1 LHEGGEKTKEK
12 SKIIILLMV
21 LSLFFTPT
29 ATLAALTERPLKI
42 KFYFVEL
49 GSCLITR
56 GDVNNPL
63 WNDTGTGSLV
73 VTGKAD
79 GEYYEQPVGMPPVGV
94 LKGYMMKNLA
104 VGGGLLLQW
113 TEADNSKRWVAVTF
127 YSTATSIGVYFNH
140 YFDYATQNDEPIVI
154 GSISMASDQSKDYIK
169 FKGLYYDGQKIQKIS
184 GAALLMFGQ
193 FVPNSGYIV
202 CIQLLDDTVY
212 PVNMHSM
219 FRAVW
224 SVTGA
229 QDIPA
234 AQVFRWN
241 VEIKT
246 P

>member
-1 LHEGGEKTKEK
+1 MVFSLLFTSTAVLAEGTV
-12 SKIIILLMV
+12 KI
-21 LSLFFTPT
+21 
-29 ATLAALTERPLKI
+29 R
-42 KFYFVEL
+42 FYFIDT
-49 GSCLITR
+49 GSCLVTR
-56 GDVNNPL
+56 GDVYHPL
-63 WNDTGTGSLV
+63 WNDTGAGALMLS
-73 VTGKAD
+73 GKAD

-104 VGGGLLLQW
+104 VGGCLLLRW
-113 TEADNSKRWVAVTF
+113 TESDNSKRWVSVTF
-127 YSTATSIGVYFNH
+127 YSTATSIGVYFN
-140 YFDYATQNDEPIVI
+140 YYNDEPIVI
-154 GSISMASDQSKDYIK
+154 GSISMASDKSKDYIR
-169 FKGLYYDGQKIQKIS
+169 FKGIYYDGQKVQKIS

-193 FVPNSGYIV
+193 FVQNSGYIV

-224 SVTGA
+224 SEK
-229 QDIPA
+229 DIQGFPA